1 MNGTM
6 RERGKQ
12 LQHGA
17 GVQLLIWPKSGALS
31 TLFFNTD
38 FNFLFITT
46 AYYRE
51 KKKKK
56 KKREKK
62 KKESILVKS
71 SILYNIIK
79 QKEDR
84 NMKTVQD

>member
-12 LQHGA
+12 LQHRA
-17 GVQLLIWPKSGALS
+17 GVQLLIWPESGALS

-56 KKREKK
+56 GRKK